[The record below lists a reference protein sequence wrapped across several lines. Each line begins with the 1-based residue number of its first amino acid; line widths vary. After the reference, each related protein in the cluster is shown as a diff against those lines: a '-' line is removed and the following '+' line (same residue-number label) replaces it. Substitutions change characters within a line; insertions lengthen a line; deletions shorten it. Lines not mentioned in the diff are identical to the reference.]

1 MTPKRQRMILKV
13 KEMTQEARMTP
24 RTELLQMI
32 YKRLTMTRSLLV
44 ILRMT
49 PKMTPII
56 DE

>member
-1 MTPKRQRMILKV
+1 MTPRMVNMTPK
-13 KEMTQEARMTP
+13 MTPKMTP